1 MKRILLAL
9 PLAGA
14 MMTAHAQSTAPA
26 TAAEATTPAEEHDRS
41 VTRPR
46 GDCVDLS
53 EGIAPTQSARDLHDS
68 LDDEEPHSGSPDA
81 EAGTSGGVDTDG
93 KRNRLGSA
101 DIEQASPPGEKDG
114 ENRASC

>member
-14 MMTAHAQSTAPA
+14 MMTLSLSAHAQSAAPA
-26 TAAEATTPAEEHDRS
+26 AEVTSPAGEHDRS

-68 LDDEEPHSGSPDA
+68 LDDDTAPR
-81 EAGTSGGVDTDG
+81 VDTDG

-101 DIEQASPPGEKDG
+101 DIEQATPPADEDG